1 MVGTGEG
8 MHVDGDCSS
17 ELIRDPGCEMR
28 DMNALARVP
37 NPVSRIPH
45 LCPTF
50 APSSI
55 QRERFMSDA
64 IKHECGLA
72 FIRLRKPFSYY
83 QQQYGTVLWGL
94 NKLYLLMEKQHN
106 RGQDG
111 AGVAT
116 VKLDVEPGYPFMQ
129 RIRSNAPQA
138 IADIFQQIGKE
149 IDELEQYHPNIRN
162 HPGLMKGHVK
172 FLGEILLGHL
182 RYGTQGKNKL
192 EYCHP
197 FINRDT
203 IPSRNL
209 ALAGN
214 FNIVNS
220 DELFALVGK
229 EPHPTIRF
237 SDLAAMIEVMHT
249 FLCKEDDASPEHL
262 DIKKVLRKT
271 LPLFD
276 GGFHVAGMT
285 GNGIGFVFRDRH
297 GIRPSY
303 YYINDEVVVAASE
316 RAAIR
321 TTFNVGENEVQ
332 ELMPGQVLIVD
343 EKGDIQVAQILEPGE
358 RKACSFER
366 IYFSRGSDE
375 KIYKERK
382 ALGYHLSEPVLNAID
397 HDLKNTIFSFIPNT
411 AETAFYGMI
420 KGMEEYMNKIKVE
433 RIMSWDKDFDQTR
446 LEEMINRRIR
456 IEKIAIKD
464 VKMRT
469 FITEDSNRNEMV
481 QHVYD
486 VTYGTVRPGEDTL
499 VVIDDSIVRGTTL
512 KESIIRMLGRL
523 KPKRII
529 VVSSSPQIR
538 YPDCY
543 GIDMSKMGDFI
554 AFNAAVELMKERGKM
569 DCLKE
574 MLDRCKELQRT
585 GQLHSENVVQK
596 LYKQFT
602 AEEISARIAQLI
614 TPAGLDIP
622 VDVIFQKI
630 EDLHKACP
638 SNLGDWYF
646 TGNYPTP
653 GGNKVVNKAFMN
665 YMEGKNVRGY

>member
-1 MVGTGEG
+1 
-8 MHVDGDCSS
+8 
-17 ELIRDPGCEMR
+17 
-28 DMNALARVP
+28 
-37 NPVSRIPH
+37 
-45 LCPTF
+45 
-50 APSSI
+50 
-55 QRERFMSDA
+55 MSDA

-111 AGVAT
+111 AGVAA
-116 VKLDVEPGYPFMQ
+116 VKLNVEPGYPFLN

-138 IADIFQQIGKE
+138 IADVFQQIGKE
-149 IDELEQYHPNIRN
+149 VESIEKYQPNIKN
-162 HPGLMKGHVK
+162 HPGLMKGHLS

-197 FINRDT
+197 FVNHDT
-203 IPSRNL
+203 IPARNL
-209 ALAGN
+209 VLAGN

-220 DELFALVGK
+220 DELYALIGK
-229 EPHPTIRF
+229 EPHDTVRF
-237 SDLAAMIEVMHT
+237 SDLAAMIELMYS
-249 FLCKEDDASPEHL
+249 FLCKEDEASPGKL
-262 DIKKVLRKT
+262 DIKKVLKAT
-271 LPLFD
+271 LPLLD
-276 GGFHVAGMT
+276 GGFHVGGMT
-285 GNGIGFVFRDRH
+285 GNGIGFVFRDAH

-303 YYINDEVVVAASE
+303 YFINDEVVVAASE

-321 TTFNVGENEVQ
+321 TAFNVAEDEVK
-332 ELMPGQVLIVD
+332 ELMPGQALIVN
-343 EKGDIQVAQILEPGE
+343 ETGEIEIAQILEPKE

-375 KIYKERK
+375 KIYRERL
-382 ALGYHLSEPVLNAID
+382 ALGYNLSEQVLNAID
-397 HDLKNTIFSFIPNT
+397 HDTKNTIFSFIPNT

-420 KGMEEYMNKIKVE
+420 KGLEDYLNNIKLE
-433 RIMSWDKDFDQTR
+433 RILSWGKDYDAGK
-446 LEEMINRRIR
+446 LEEMIRRRIR

-469 FITEDSNRNEMV
+469 FITEDTARNEMV

-486 VTYGTVRPGEDTL
+486 ITYGTVRPGLDSL

-512 KESIIRMLGRL
+512 KESIIRMLSRL
-523 KPKRII
+523 KPKKII

-554 AFNAAVELMKERGKM
+554 AFNAAVALAKDKRKEHVLTELHE
-569 DCLKE
+569 
-574 MLDRCKELQRT
+574 RCKELLRSNR
-585 GQLHSENVVQK
+585 LHTENVVKQ

-602 AEEISARIAQLI
+602 IDEITKKIAQLI
-614 TPAGLDIP
+614 TPPGLDIP
-622 VDVIFQKI
+622 VEVIFQSI

-638 SNLGDWYF
+638 NNLGDWYF

-653 GGNKVVNKAFMN
+653 GGNKVVNKSFMN